1 MCQNH
6 TLLLRLLKVKQSTA
20 SHRNSLNT
28 DYKNNLKKAQQLP
41 ELDTAVNITQT
52 GTKHLLGNNLCNDTI
67 KIPMFHVFWDLTK
80 FKFGAFEVGGLLTSS

>member
-1 MCQNH
+1 MCRNH

-28 DYKNNLKKAQQLP
+28 DYKNILKKAQQLP

-67 KIPMFHVFWDLTK
+67 EIPMFHVFWDLTK